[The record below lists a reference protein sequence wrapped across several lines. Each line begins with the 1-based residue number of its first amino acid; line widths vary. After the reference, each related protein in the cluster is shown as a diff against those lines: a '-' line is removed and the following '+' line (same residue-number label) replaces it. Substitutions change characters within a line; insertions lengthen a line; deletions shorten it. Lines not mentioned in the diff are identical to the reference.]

1 VREDRRAGH
10 YGVPQSLTFS
20 ESVLALTLVQQI
32 DDKVE
37 FRIRGGMIEA
47 SIRQLLRAQLADELA
62 EHRRK

>member
-1 VREDRRAGH
+1 M
-10 YGVPQSLTFS
+10 PQSLTFS